1 MTTHRAARLSIIML
15 VLLAAAIAAVAIAI
29 ALSGT
34 ASAAP
39 ADTCDPAYTAQCC
52 GCEPGQAA
60 EPAPLPHL
68 YLPAVARSMPPM
80 AAEYTPVHP
89 APTVTPEVSGDV
101 AR

>member
-1 MTTHRAARLSIIML
+1 MTTTTRRLFIL
-15 VLLAAAIAAVAIAI
+15 AVA
-29 ALSGT
+29 ALLLGIVIGVIMATT

-39 ADTCDPAYTAQCC
+39 CDPADSAQCC
-52 GCEPGQAA
+52 ACEPSEAA

-68 YLPAVARSMPPM
+68 YLPSVQRSMPPM
-80 AAEYTPVHP
+80 AAEFTPVHP